1 MKSVG
6 NEEGRGKRS
15 LLGLSL
21 EALFSGGRHFP
32 SPLLCSQG
40 TFPDKHTDLFSTPPS
55 TLYPTG
61 NLTILLL
68 FYILRISYISYI
80 SYMYSHLMGRA
91 PSKECSLRKM
101 VESSQD
107 RKISMSPIPATGQ
120 PPETPPRE

>member
-40 TFPDKHTDLFSTPPS
+40 TFPDKHTDLFSTGNRRDQMG
-55 TLYPTG
+55 TRLLKNTG
-61 NLTILLL
+61 NPSI
-68 FYILRISYISYI
+68 
-80 SYMYSHLMGRA
+80 MGKDQ
-91 PSKECSLRKM
+91 S
-101 VESSQD
+101 D
-107 RKISMSPIPATGQ
+107 RYKL
-120 PPETPPRE
+120 